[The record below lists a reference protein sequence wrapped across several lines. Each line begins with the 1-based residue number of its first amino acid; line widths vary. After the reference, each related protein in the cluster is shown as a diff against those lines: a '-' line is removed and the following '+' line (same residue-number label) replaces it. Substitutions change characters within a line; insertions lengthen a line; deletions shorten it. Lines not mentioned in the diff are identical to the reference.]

1 MPVSDI
7 PILAMLRTRMAWG
20 QERQGVLATV
30 TNADTPR
37 FKPRDLVPPD
47 CGRPAPATDPVALVR
62 TDFDAPERL
71 RRSSPPIPAV
81 AMRSAPPATR

>member
-62 TDFDAPERL
+62 TDSMHLSASGAV
-71 RRSSPPIPAV
+71 RRRYPP
-81 AMRSAPPATR
+81 SL